1 MTEIETNLAKLG
13 SGDPDKS
20 GLVAEPQ
27 FRPPI
32 SGLQARRSYFIRHWR
47 GQLSL
52 PVSYWINSV
61 LGTVSVLFVSTLVGA
76 LVQPTESLLTWAF
89 LIFTVWI
96 FAIVVT
102 IWQLVGVWRS
112 AGNHKSRGGS
122 GFWAGAARFMVCL
135 GFLSLAGTLFN
146 NAIPQ
151 LAGVLRIAAGDK
163 ETGDHTLKILRDG
176 TELEFSGGITFGIAD
191 EVQRILDIAPSIK
204 VIHLNSS
211 GGRVAEARKLRDLIS
226 ERRLITYTSTTCASA
241 CTIAFLGGR
250 QRYMAADARI
260 GFHQVDFPG
269 LSREELIA
277 ENENERR
284 RLIEQGVPAWFA
296 DRAYSTPN
304 NSMWWPSADILMQAN
319 VVTEV
324 ARSSDFALSGAP
336 RDLDSD
342 KLEAGLLKVPT
353 FAAIKRAEPETY
365 AKILAAMMD
374 AVKRGKSQT
383 ELNAVTLPFV
393 ANVTKKYLPVAS
405 GDAVIE
411 MTKVLVAEMD
421 AIASKDPVA
430 CYHFINPRPSDPSVS
445 VADYISGELKNRD
458 LAASAAVIETGSIRP
473 QRVPAEAEVSGLM
486 DRAVLGLSRKYN
498 AEDIATLSDL
508 NSPKVNRQKVCG
520 IASGLYREVLML
532 PVPDQARLLRYMFA
546 Q

>member
-1 MTEIETNLAKLG
+1 
-13 SGDPDKS
+13 
-20 GLVAEPQ
+20 
-27 FRPPI
+27 
-32 SGLQARRSYFIRHWR
+32 
-47 GQLSL
+47 
-52 PVSYWINSV
+52 
-61 LGTVSVLFVSTLVGA
+61 
-76 LVQPTESLLTWAF
+76 
-89 LIFTVWI
+89 
-96 FAIVVT
+96 
-102 IWQLVGVWRS
+102 
-112 AGNHKSRGGS
+112 
-122 GFWAGAARFMVCL
+122 
-135 GFLSLAGTLFN
+135 
-146 NAIPQ
+146 
-151 LAGVLRIAAGDK
+151 
-163 ETGDHTLKILRDG
+163 
-176 TELEFSGGITFGIAD
+176 
-191 EVQRILDIAPSIK
+191 
-204 VIHLNSS
+204 
-211 GGRVAEARKLRDLIS
+211 VAEARKLRDLIS

-241 CTIAFLGGR
+241 CIIAFLGGR

-269 LSREELIA
+269 LSHEELIA

-284 RLIEQGVPAWFA
+284 RLIEHGVPAWFA

-304 NSMWWPSADILMQAN
+304 NSMWWPSSDILKQAN

-336 RDLDSD
+336 RDLDRD
-342 KLEAGLLKVPT
+342 KLEAGLLQVPT

-374 AVKRGKSQT
+374 AVKLGKSQT

-393 ANVTKKYLPVAS
+393 ADVTKKYLPVAS
-405 GDAVIE
+405 EDAVIE

-421 AIASKDPVA
+421 AIGSKDPVA
-430 CYHFINPRPSDPSVS
+430 CYQFINPRPGDPSVS

-458 LAASAAVIETGSIRP
+458 IAASAAVIETGSVRP

-486 DRAVLGLSRKYN
+486 NRAVLSLSRKYD

-508 NSPKVNRQKVCG
+508 NSPTVNRRKVCG

-546 Q
+546 P